1 MALIPAILEDFDQIF
16 EREPAN
22 IPSMLDIVDRCW
34 KVDTDL
40 KQYYDDLESATSD
53 PLYWPEFSTM
63 EMLPGESDNTKVF
76 PVVFRFLNLQTALTC
91 MIYWT
96 ALIILWKIMEDV
108 YQRIESISKDRT
120 QLDADTFKTRLPP
133 LGNRTDLVSLAKY
146 ICQSIEFCIHDDMR
160 SSGAGMTVIPL
171 YIATLT
177 LRGSPESTR
186 VLLWA
191 KAAMKKVEDKG
202 FRIMKYFDN
211 DGGTWDWNHRQ
222 IG

>member
-22 IPSMLDIVDRCW
+22 MPSMLDIVDRCW

-53 PLYWPEFSTM
+53 PLYGPEFSTM
-63 EMLPGESDNTKVF
+63 EMLPGESDDTKVS
-76 PVVFRFLNLQTALTC
+76 PVVFRFLNLQIALTC

-96 ALIILWKIMEDV
+96 ALIILWKTMEDA
-108 YQRIESISKDRT
+108 YQRIESIGKDRT

-160 SSGAGMTVIPL
+160 SSGAGVTVIPL
-171 YIATLT
+171 VYCDIDPQ
-177 LRGSPESTR
+177 RKP
-186 VLLWA
+186 
-191 KAAMKKVEDKG
+191 
-202 FRIMKYFDN
+202 
-211 DGGTWDWNHRQ
+211 
-222 IG
+222 